1 MLVADGSWQRQPMM
15 GESTV
20 EGDSGGRRWG
30 HLSTEVANGRGG
42 RRPGRKA
49 GGFVE
54 DVYDGG
60 DEDVL
65 SSLRS
70 KPVLKLPVCQF
81 QLKETF
87 YLWHDG
93 INSDVV
99 KKIVITSTSG

>member
-1 MLVADGSWQRQPMM
+1 
-15 GESTV
+15 
-20 EGDSGGRRWG
+20 
-30 HLSTEVANGRGG
+30 VANGSCRGG
-42 RRPGRKA
+42 RRGRKA
-49 GGFVE
+49 GGFVD
-54 DVYDGG
+54 DVDNVN
-60 DEDVL
+60 DKDIL

-70 KPVLKLPVCQF
+70 KPALKLPVNLCQF